1 LFAFAFGGR
10 KKMLKVSLPKKPKYT
25 KLGENIGKV
34 EIEACYPGYGTTLGN
49 TLRRILLSSLTG
61 TAVTSV
67 KFSGGVS
74 HEFSTIPGVK
84 EDVIQ
89 IILNLKK
96 VRFNSHKDEPVKLTL
111 KEKGTKVITA
121 AQIQCPAD
129 VEIVNKDAIIAEITD
144 KKGELEMEIE
154 VQKGLGYIPVEQQ
167 EREKKEIGLIAID
180 AIYTPIK
187 RVNYIIENMRVGK
200 RTDFDKITFEIETD
214 GTISPME
221 AYLEAVRIVIEQF
234 GAINEME
241 SEKKPEAMDKS
252 EREEERLI
260 EEKEAQEKM
269 ETLEAEKNEGVMATQ
284 VSSLSFSTRTF
295 NVLEKNK
302 VMTIE
307 DLVKF
312 SEEELRNLD
321 GMGEKGIKEIKKA
334 VGNFGLTLKQ

>member
-1 LFAFAFGGR
+1 
-10 KKMLKVSLPKKPKYT
+10 MLKVSQPKKPKIT
-25 KLGENIGKV
+25 NLGENTGKI
-34 EIEACYPGYGTTLGN
+34 EIEGCYPGYGTTLGN
-49 TLRRILLSSLTG
+49 TLRRTLLSSLTG

-67 KFSGGVS
+67 KINGVS

-96 VRFNSHKDEPVKLTL
+96 VRFKSHKDEPVKLTL
-111 KEKGTKVITA
+111 KEKGAKKITA

-129 VEIVNKDAIIAEITD
+129 VEVVNKDAAIAEITD

-180 AIYTPIK
+180 AIYTPVK
-187 RVNYIIENMRVGK
+187 RVKYVVENMRVGK

-214 GTISPME
+214 GTISPVE
-221 AYLEAVRIVIEQF
+221 AYLEAVKIVFGQF
-234 GAINEME
+234 DAIKEFE
-241 SEKKPEAMDKS
+241 SEKEMEIDEEPVVTAEQAAEMKE
-252 EREEERLI
+252 EEERVLAGQAKDI
-260 EEKEAQEKM
+260 ADTEISA
-269 ETLEAEKNEGVMATQ
+269 
-284 VSSLSFSTRTF
+284 LSFSTRTY

-302 VMTIE
+302 IMNVGALIKLNEE
-307 DLVKF
+307 D
-312 SEEELRNLD
+312 LRNLE

-334 VGNFGLTLKQ
+334 IGNFGLTLQ